1 MRFNFFFLLFL
12 CSCANSNNYGNN
24 NFSYSASGFAY
35 IEKNIPANIKD
46 KKIYISHNKLI
57 RGTKIRITNPDN
69 GKFIETTVD
78 KKIKY
83 DFFFKVLISLDVAN
97 ELELDTSFPYVK
109 INEIKK
115 NKSFIAKKAITENVE
130 KKIANTAPV
139 EKINISNLS
148 KEKKIKKTTSRSYSI
163 LVAEFYNLESAQLL
177 KKRLITVLE
186 NSNYQMIY
194 INKKS
199 DKSYELLMGPY
210 NTINKLKNDYTSL
223 YNSNF
228 EDLDIKIND

>member
-1 MRFNFFFLLFL
+1 MKYKIILFFFLT
-12 CSCANSNNYGNN
+12 SCINSTYVSKN
-24 NFSYSASGFAY
+24 NFTYSAKGFAV
-35 IEKNIPANIKD
+35 IK
-46 KKIYISHNKLI
+46 KQLPSSVNNEFFASHNKL
-57 RGTKIRITNPDN
+57 RLGTKIRITNPDN

-148 KEKKIKKTTSRSYSI
+148 N
-163 LVAEFYNLESAQLL
+163 LV
-177 KKRLITVLE
+177 
-186 NSNYQMIY
+186 
-194 INKKS
+194 
-199 DKSYELLMGPY
+199 
-210 NTINKLKNDYTSL
+210 
-223 YNSNF
+223 
-228 EDLDIKIND
+228 